1 MAILIPSLGFARF
14 DSPGEMRLAE
24 RLKDF
29 LEENA
34 IVWHNLPVGPRSRHP
49 DFIIVHPANGLLV
62 LEVKDWR
69 LESIVS
75 ADKGKVELLTSRGI
89 VRESSPL
96 EQARK
101 YTFEVVRT
109 LERDGQLL
117 FPAGHRFMGRSILP
131 FGFGAVFTNITRKQ
145 FDQTNLKE
153 VFAEHLCVFK
163 DEMTEGAD
171 PVG

>member
-14 DSPGEMRLAE
+14 DSRGELRLAE

-34 IVWHNLPVGPRSRHP
+34 VVWHNLPVGPRGRHP

-69 LESIVS
+69 FESIVS
-75 ADKGKVELLTSRGI
+75 ADKTKVELLTSHGTT
-89 VRESSPL
+89 VRKSSPL

-109 LERDGQLL
+109 LEQDGQLL
-117 FPAGHRFMGRSILP
+117 FPAGHRFMGRPILP
-131 FGFGAVFTNITRKQ
+131 FGFGVVFTNITRKQ
-145 FDQTNLKE
+145 FDQTNLKDDGG
-153 VFAEHLCVFK
+153 H
-163 DEMTEGAD
+163 G
-171 PVG
+171 P